1 MTSTLKILGNISNSN
16 HRAGGVVQVI
26 EHKPSKHE
34 ALIPNPNATKKMKG
48 KFKLS
53 QSWNLQLLEV
63 NSFVLFVDCE
73 G

>member
-1 MTSTLKILGNISNSN
+1 
-16 HRAGGVVQVI
+16 
-26 EHKPSKHE
+26 
-34 ALIPNPNATKKMKG
+34 MKG